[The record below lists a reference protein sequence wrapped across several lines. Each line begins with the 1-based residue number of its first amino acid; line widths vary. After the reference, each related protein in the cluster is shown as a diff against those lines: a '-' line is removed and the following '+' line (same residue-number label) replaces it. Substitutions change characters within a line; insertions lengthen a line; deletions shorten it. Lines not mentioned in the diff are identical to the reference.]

1 MNAGSLS
8 NLAGKR
14 RLIITDNSSMII
26 LIITGTNSSV
36 DTFAACERG
45 KHSNLSLL
53 HFKLAIIG
61 ELIDPTKGI

>member
-1 MNAGSLS
+1 
-8 NLAGKR
+8 
-14 RLIITDNSSMII
+14 MII

-61 ELIDPTKGI
+61 ELIDPIKGI